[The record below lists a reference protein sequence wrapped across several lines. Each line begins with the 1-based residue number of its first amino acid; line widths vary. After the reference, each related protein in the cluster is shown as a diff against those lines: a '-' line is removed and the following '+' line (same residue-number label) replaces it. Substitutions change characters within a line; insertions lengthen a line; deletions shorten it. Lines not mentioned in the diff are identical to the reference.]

1 MPMSFTLA
9 GLSVD
14 RGEKSRHLLNV
25 TSRSSGLPIQMPVI
39 LAHGRDDGPTLCVV
53 SGIHGDEYEGGEA
66 ICRVWDEIDPDQ
78 LRGTFVGVPSAN
90 LPALESGTR
99 NSPLDGE
106 NLNRIF
112 PGNPNGSVSHL
123 IARFLFE
130 KICLHCDYLIDFHGG
145 GIDLYHAS
153 VANYRIPPDESL
165 GERARRFAEASGI
178 EIVVHN
184 APGNGQLV
192 DEVLKSG
199 PIALN
204 IEVGG
209 GGSLSEDGVRE
220 CVTALRSIM
229 RHLEMLDGSPSV
241 PARRIH
247 VTDRSTLRVST
258 SGIWRRNPRL
268 SIPIMVSAGD
278 EIGTIADV
286 FRDTLETITAPHDG
300 FLYVLR
306 SMPRIQAGDWVA
318 FLGKDVEEEVI
329 SE

>member
-1 MPMSFTLA
+1 MSSTFNMA
-9 GLSVD
+9 GLSVAQ
-14 RGEKSRHLLNV
+14 GEKARHLLGV
-25 TSRSSGLPIQMPVI
+25 TSRPSGLPIHVPIIV
-39 LAHGRDDGPTLCVV
+39 AHGRGDGPTLCVV
-53 SGIHGDEYEGGEA
+53 SGVHGDEYEGGEA

-78 LRGTFVGVPSAN
+78 LRGTFVGVPTAN
-90 LPALESGTR
+90 LPALETGTR

-112 PGNPNGSVSHL
+112 PGNPDGSASHR

-130 KICLHCDYLIDFHGG
+130 NICLRCDYLIDFHGG
-145 GIDLYHAS
+145 GIDLDHAS

-165 GERARRFAEASGI
+165 VERARRFAEASGI

-184 APGNGQLV
+184 APGSGQLV
-192 DEVLKSG
+192 DEVLKAG

-209 GGSLSEDGVRE
+209 GGGLSEDGVRE
-220 CVTALRSIM
+220 CVAALQSIM
-229 RHLEMLDGSPSV
+229 RHLEMLEGSPSV

-247 VTDRSTLRVST
+247 VTDRSTLRVNT
-258 SGIWRRNPRL
+258 SGIWRRNPDL
-268 SIPIMVSAGD
+268 SIPTTVRAGD

-286 FRDTLETITAPHDG
+286 FRDTLETVTAPHDG
-300 FLYVLR
+300 FLYVFR

-318 FLGKDVEEEVI
+318 FLGKDAREEIVAG
-329 SE
+329 